1 MVSISVSFNVSLIKK
16 KIEMFIFNY
25 VMIRHAFN
33 NHYIY
38 NVIFIILLLSNFN
51 GFKKKEILLFLLL
64 IFFFAH
70 THMKS
75 SYVCVGHNRKSLI
88 SFNIPVFFFL
98 FLSHSEILYFS
109 MFLRFH
115 SFYVERKTT

>member
-1 MVSISVSFNVSLIKK
+1 MSFLCVYNIK
-16 KIEMFIFNY
+16 KIEKFIFNII
-25 VMIRHAFN
+25 MSEHAIY

-38 NVIFIILLLSNFN
+38 NVIYIILKTSNFN

-75 SYVCVGHNRKSLI
+75 SYVCVGHNSKSLI

-98 FLSHSEILYFS
+98 FLSHSEILIYLLPFVS
-109 MFLRFH
+109 
-115 SFYVERKTT
+115 E